1 MFMNNVNLTEKV
13 RKVKPYLCS
22 DCGTTNI
29 KDFYETSKGK
39 CKSCQY
45 QTKKKLKINK
55 PRKIKPYLCK
65 HCGTTDPQDFEIG
78 LKTTCHACEI
88 KLRRKTE
95 PRKVKPHLCSDCG
108 TINIDDFSDK
118 SKGLCKSCQNKKYYK
133 PVTNRKT
140 QKVKY
145 NKPYLCR
152 LCGTTDIT
160 QFYNKKK
167 GTCKPCH
174 LKIHRKT
181 DRILKPTGIIIPDH
195 ITDQTQREKY
205 YKEVYAQNYYIENKT
220 KIKEQR
226 KINKRKKRQ
235 EKKDLREKIQIEK
248 QQQIQTFLDQY
259 NFPLN
264 YYKKQ
269 KEHYGNKTI
278 PFEQFLINKNTCHT
292 CKKTE
297 YNSVKYYRSNK
308 ISTHPAG
315 FYCQTC
321 MPENT
326 KIIKNPNQVR
336 TTQINNFK
344 EKIHTLY
351 NENNVNHEFIWNT
364 FKNKETPMTMICQ
377 KHGEFQ
383 KKPRL
388 LETLRHCPKCQPM
401 ITQTTETII
410 QKGSELFPNQYDYS
424 KVNYINKDKKVTIIC
439 KKHNHEFE
447 QIPKNHFRGNL
458 GCMHCQ
464 IEINK
469 SYFQNASEA
478 GKKRGQ
484 NVNKELTKFTN
495 RIRSRINNKLR
506 QYLISKNDE
515 TLINKNNKY
524 QQILGTSFPELKK
537 YIESKWEPWMNWN
550 NYGLYKTNEYNVGW
564 DIDHII
570 PTSSANTKEE
580 LLKLLHHTN
589 LQPLCS
595 NINRNVK
602 RNLIIT

>member
-1 MFMNNVNLTEKV
+1 MNNENLIEKV

-29 KDFYETSKGK
+29 KDFYEKSKGK

-45 QTKKKLKINK
+45 QKKIKINK
-55 PRKIKPYLCK
+55 PRKVKPYLCK
-65 HCGTTDPQDFEIG
+65 HCGTTDSTQFYS
-78 LKTTCHACEI
+78 K
-88 KLRRKTE
+88 RK
-95 PRKVKPHLCSDCG
+95 
-108 TINIDDFSDK
+108 II
-118 SKGLCKSCQNKKYYK
+118 CKSCD
-133 PVTNRKT
+133 
-140 QKVKY
+140 
-145 NKPYLCR
+145 C
-152 LCGTTDIT
+152 
-160 QFYNKKK
+160 
-167 GTCKPCH
+167 
-174 LKIHRKT
+174 KIHRKT
-181 DRILKPTGIIIPDH
+181 DRILKPTGIIIPDY

-220 KIKEQR
+220 KLK
-226 KINKRKKRQ
+226 KKRQ
-235 EKKDLREKIQIEK
+235 EKRQRHEKIQIEK

-269 KEHYGNKTI
+269 KEYYVNKTI

-297 YNSVKYYRSNK
+297 YNSVKYYQPNK
-308 ISTHPAG
+308 ISTNPAG

-321 MPENT
+321 MPENI

-336 TTQINNFK
+336 ITQINNFK

-351 NENNVNHEFIWNT
+351 NENNINHEFIWDT
-364 FKNKETPMTMICQ
+364 FKNKETPMTVICE

-383 KKPRL
+383 KKPSL
-388 LETLRHCPKCQPM
+388 LETLRHCPECQPI

-424 KVNYINKDKKVTIIC
+424 KVNYINKNKKVTIIC

-469 SYFQNASEA
+469 KYFQNASEA

-484 NVNKELTKFTN
+484 NVNKELSKFTN
-495 RIRSRINNKLR
+495 RIRSRISNKLR

>member
-1 MFMNNVNLTEKV
+1 MCNKV
-13 RKVKPYLCS
+13 RKVKLYLCS
-22 DCGTTNI
+22 DCGTTNQN
-29 KDFYETSKGK
+29 DFYGKSKGK
-39 CKSCQY
+39 CKSCQNEY
-45 QTKKKLKINK
+45 RKKSKLGK
-55 PRKIKPYLCK
+55 PKKVKPHLCK
-65 HCGTTDPQDFEIG
+65 HCGTTNPDHFELG
-78 LKTTCHACEI
+78 FKTTCYPC
-88 KLRRKTE
+88 KLELKRKTE
-95 PRKVKPHLCSDCG
+95 PRKVKPYLCSVCG
-108 TINIDDFSDK
+108 TTNPNDFHGK
-118 SKGLCKSCQNKKYYK
+118 SKGKCKFCKRPTAKNKLPHLCRSCGTTNPTEFYSKRKTLCKSCNSKANKK
-133 PVTNRKT
+133 TNRII
-140 QKVKY
+140 
-145 NKPYLCR
+145 KPS
-152 LCGTTDIT
+152 
-160 QFYNKKK
+160 
-167 GTCKPCH
+167 
-174 LKIHRKT
+174 
-181 DRILKPTGIIIPDH
+181 GIIIPDH

-205 YKEVYAQNYYIENKT
+205 YKEVYAQNYYSKNKT
-220 KIKEQR
+220 KIDEQR

-235 EKKDLREKIQIEK
+235 EKRELREKIQIEK

-269 KEHYGNKTI
+269 NERYRNKTI

-297 YNSVKYYRSNK
+297 YNSVKYYTPNK
-308 ISTHPAG
+308 ISTNPAG

-321 MPENT
+321 MPKNT
-326 KIIKNPNQVR
+326 KIIKKPKQVR
-336 TTQINNFK
+336 ITQINNFK

-351 NENNVNHEFIWNT
+351 NQNNITHEFIWHT
-364 FKNKETPMTMICQ
+364 FKNKQTAMTVICQ
-377 KHGEFQ
+377 NHGEFQ
-383 KKPRL
+383 KKPSSL
-388 LETLRHCPKCQPM
+388 QILRHCPKCQPT
-401 ITQTTETII
+401 IIQTTETII
-410 QKGSELFPNQYDYS
+410 QKGSELFPNEYNYS
-424 KVNYINKDKKVTIIC
+424 KVNYINNNKKITIIC

-447 QIPKNHFRGNL
+447 QIPKNHFRGHL

-464 IEINK
+464 IEMNK

-515 TLINKNNKY
+515 TIINKNNKY
-524 QQILGTSFPELKK
+524 EQILGTSFPELKK

-580 LLKLLHHTN
+580 LLKLLHYTN
-589 LQPLCS
+589 LQPLCT
-595 NINRNVK
+595 NINRHVK